1 MGADLSVGGNVKNR
15 SADQRSAPTCCTSLA
30 SFAYDLGRKSR
41 SFAYDLGKHCTF
53 SKNESYDIVLLIEDL
68 EKWSQ
73 RPNRKPLVLRGARQ
87 VGKTTLIDE
96 FGKLQFIGLTRMNIN
111 EKINEIINVQL
122 MIINVQDKARSA

>member
-1 MGADLSVGGNVKNR
+1 MIYR
-15 SADQRSAPTCCTSLA
+15 Q
-30 SFAYDLGRKSR
+30 
-41 SFAYDLGKHCTF
+41 
-53 SKNESYDIVLLIEDL
+53 LIEDL